1 MIFVGCS
8 IDYPSI
14 GFEFFD
20 RVVRGS
26 LRYNISDRV
35 LGLLAPSFEL
45 ISEFSI
51 QLAILNSIHLV
62 FVRKIAV

>member
-8 IDYPSI
+8 IDYPNI

-20 RVVRGS
+20 RVVRDS

-35 LGLLAPSFEL
+35 LGLLAPSFQL

-51 QLAILNSIHLV
+51 QLAVLNSIHLV
-62 FVRKIAV
+62 FVRKVAV